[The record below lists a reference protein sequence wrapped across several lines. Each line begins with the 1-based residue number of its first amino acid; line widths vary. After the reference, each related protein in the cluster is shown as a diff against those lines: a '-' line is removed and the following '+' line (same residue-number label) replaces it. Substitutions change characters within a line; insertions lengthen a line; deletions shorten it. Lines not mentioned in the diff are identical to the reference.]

1 MTTPRGEVDKGR
13 NAMSKVGSVVSLY
26 IANRRSAP
34 MIEMDQLTALAGRG
48 IEGDRYFLG
57 TGTYSKTPQP
67 GRQVTLI
74 KREVLDRLKEEF
86 GIAVAPEECRRN
98 IVTQCIELNDLVG
111 GEFSVGSVRLRAH
124 RITQP
129 CKYLEELLNRPG
141 LYEAMWDN
149 GGISCEILSDGIIKS
164 GDLITTLPVS

>member
-1 MTTPRGEVDKGR
+1 
-13 NAMSKVGSVVSLY
+13 MSMIGSVVSLY
-26 IANRRSAP
+26 IAKRSSAP

-74 KREVLDRLKEEF
+74 KREVLDRLKDEF
-86 GIAVAPEECRRN
+86 GIAVGPEECRRN
-98 IVTQCIELNDLVG
+98 IVTQSIELNDLIG

-129 CKYLEELLNRPG
+129 CMYLEKLLNRPG

-149 GGISCEILSDGIIKS
+149 GGISCEILSDGIIKP
-164 GDLITTLPVS
+164 GDPIITIQG